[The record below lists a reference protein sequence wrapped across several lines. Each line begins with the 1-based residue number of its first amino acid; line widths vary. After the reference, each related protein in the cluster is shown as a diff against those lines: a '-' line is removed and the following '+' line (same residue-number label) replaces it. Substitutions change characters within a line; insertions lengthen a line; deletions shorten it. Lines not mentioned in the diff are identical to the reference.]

1 MPFTDTASIKI
12 FISYAS
18 DDERIADILAKTLRA
33 TFVNSIEITM
43 MSEFPVGINW
53 RRLIDSGISQTDIL
67 IAITSG
73 RLKPSHS
80 WTGFEIGSFSF
91 STSIAPKMK
100 RYEHLD
106 RLMIPFAVL
115 ERMPSTLNEFEG
127 IDIDRDALR
136 DVRFDALNLTSELNR
151 PLQTDGP
158 HTKIVTMLANLA
170 NMINKACF
178 DGRGSNIKLQRE
190 RYNVLEKNA
199 HSLYLDVLELMLSR
213 EMSVDYP
220 KTKLIIRTQPSL
232 HSGGMFDPIETAI
245 IKIEG
250 SSYEVF
256 GLSEPHD
263 QPMNWSELTS
273 RADEDIAFQWRKALT
288 SLMPASKESNFIG
301 R

>member
-100 RYEHLD
+100 RYQHLD

-136 DVRFDALNLTSELNR
+136 DVRFDPLNLTSELNR
-151 PLQTDGP
+151 PLQTDG
-158 HTKIVTMLANLA
+158 
-170 NMINKACF
+170 
-178 DGRGSNIKLQRE
+178 S
-190 RYNVLEKNA
+190 
-199 HSLYLDVLELMLSR
+199 SR
-213 EMSVDYP
+213 KDCYYVG
-220 KTKLIIRTQPSL
+220 K
-232 HSGGMFDPIETAI
+232 
-245 IKIEG
+245 
-250 SSYEVF
+250 
-256 GLSEPHD
+256 
-263 QPMNWSELTS
+263 S
-273 RADEDIAFQWRKALT
+273 RQYD
-288 SLMPASKESNFIG
+288 
-301 R
+301 